1 MMIYM
6 AVSQSLGSVQI
17 NSYCS
22 ECALFSTDVSV
33 TLQSI
38 PEDLSAAGENNG
50 EYLKMAKKGG
60 RKGTC
65 CVCSLRCQNKI
76 KTNFCFFSFT

>member
-1 MMIYM
+1 M
-6 AVSQSLGSVQI
+6 GSVQI
-17 NSYCS
+17 YSS
-22 ECALFSTDVSV
+22 ECALFCTDLSM
-33 TLQSI
+33 TLENI

-65 CVCSLRCQNKI
+65 CVNSLQCGNQKMTISVSSALHELHYKSDLINE
-76 KTNFCFFSFT
+76 